1 MQIKL
6 KLDIDN
12 YNAVNWIYQN
22 GTRDEDYGLV
32 YCCSGR
38 ECDCQ
43 GNPDIHPT
51 ADGWAML
58 ESHIK
63 KIDNFE
69 DLSSFLLDLEIDVEI
84 LK

>member
-1 MQIKL
+1 MEIKL
-6 KLDIDN
+6 KLDLDN
-12 YNAVNWIYQN
+12 YNAVEWIFKN

-51 ADGWAML
+51 ADGWALL
-58 ESHIK
+58 ENAINSFK
-63 KIDNFE
+63 NFE
-69 DLSSFLLDLEIDVEI
+69 DLASFLLDLEIDVEI